1 MITFRNFKVD
11 PEGDI
16 KGSYG
21 KKLYNHS
28 CIEFINHLNRK
39 GKSIQGMKL
48 LCTLTTLKIIFLD
61 LKSSYYTNAMIFHIS
76 GNDYES
82 KFIRT
87 CPVGVKSCFGA
98 KGFYDRDDE
107 KVSNDI
113 CKLIFSRN
121 RNCINDLGLIW
132 VC

>member
-1 MITFRNFKVD
+1 
-11 PEGDI
+11 
-16 KGSYG
+16 
-21 KKLYNHS
+21 
-28 CIEFINHLNRK
+28 
-39 GKSIQGMKL
+39 
-48 LCTLTTLKIIFLD
+48 
-61 LKSSYYTNAMIFHIS
+61 MIFHIS

-113 CKLIFSRN
+113 CKLKFSPKN
-121 RNCINDLGLIW
+121 KNNMDMLCVWIAQ
-132 VC
+132 